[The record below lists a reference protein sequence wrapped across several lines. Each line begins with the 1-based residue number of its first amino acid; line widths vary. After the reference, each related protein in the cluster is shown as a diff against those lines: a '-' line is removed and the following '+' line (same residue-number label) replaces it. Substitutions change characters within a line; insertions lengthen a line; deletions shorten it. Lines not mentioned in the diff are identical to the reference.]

1 MDGES
6 MACAVCGRTLPN
18 RYAVAG
24 RCESPGC
31 GAVFCALH
39 WHNGNRLCPA
49 HGWCAEKPQGG
60 ETEAERK
67 MNDGSI
73 APQEERET
81 SGEARPPVAK
91 GGWFKS
97 LMDGAQTLGKASV
110 ALVNRLRGVRDPEA
124 AIAELDGQLASTRAK
139 REPLSARYEELYLR
153 IADRKKLW
161 RTAPPARKKMLE
173 MELKTLLAEYKSV
186 EGQLSTLFEH
196 ERLIVT
202 VRGRT
207 LELAAQGLALP
218 KVENVDRLTDDI
230 ENAVDETEDLS
241 DAVADLEKAGVRRER
256 TSVNLEDA
264 LAEFG
269 DPETETAPQ
278 KESKGM
284 EVE

>member
-1 MDGES
+1 MDSVS
-6 MACAVCGRTLPN
+6 MVCAVCGQTLPN

-24 RCESPGC
+24 RCESLGC

-39 WHNGNRLCPA
+39 WHGGNRLCPA
-49 HGWCAEKPQGG
+49 HGWCAEKSQGG

-73 APQEERET
+73 APQEASKMNEGLDV
-81 SGEARPPVAK
+81 SAGK

-110 ALVNRLRGVRDPEA
+110 ALVNRLRGIRDPEA
-124 AIAELDGQLASTRAK
+124 AIAELDGQLAATRAK
-139 REPLSARYEELYLR
+139 REPLSARYEELYLS

-161 RTAPPARKKMLE
+161 RSAPPARKKMLE

-207 LELAAQGLALP
+207 LELAAQGLSLP
-218 KVENVDRLTDDI
+218 KVEDVDRLTDDI

-241 DAVADLEKAGVRRER
+241 DAVADLDKAGVRRER
-256 TSVNLEDA
+256 TSVDLEDA

-269 DPETETAPQ
+269 DAETETATR
-278 KESKGM
+278 KEPPGM
-284 EVE
+284 ETA

>member
-1 MDGES
+1 MADVS
-6 MACAVCGRTLPN
+6 MVCAVCGQILPN

-31 GAVFCALH
+31 GAAFCTLH
-39 WHNGNRLCPA
+39 WHNGNRRCPA
-49 HGWCAEKPQGG
+49 HGWCAGEPKGG

-67 MNDGSI
+67 MNDGSV
-73 APQEERET
+73 APQE
-81 SGEARPPVAK
+81 ARKTNEGPDAAASK

-97 LMDGAQTLGKASV
+97 LMNGAQTLGKASV
-110 ALVNRLRGVRDPEA
+110 ALVNRLRGIRDPEA
-124 AIAELDGQLASTRAK
+124 AIAELDGQLSATRAK
-139 REPLSARYEELYLR
+139 REPLSTRYEELYSR
-153 IADRKKLW
+153 IAERKKLW
-161 RTAPPARKKMLE
+161 QSAAPTLKKMLE
-173 MELKTLLAEYKSV
+173 KELKTLLAEYKSV

-207 LELAAQGLALP
+207 LELAAQGLSLP

-269 DPETETAPQ
+269 DPDTEAAPQ
-278 KESKGM
+278 KESPGM
-284 EVE
+284 EPA